1 MIDTDCSVCPFA
13 AKCPKKD
20 KPERIPWSKGGLG
33 LCPKVEIGW
42 AQPTCR
48 ACHFTGKVGAQGG
61 AKIRNYL
68 TCTLLPDEPIVHNI
82 KGRKKSC
89 PLMKQVIKER
99 ALGNVF

>member
-33 LCPKVEIGW
+33 LCPKIEIGW
-42 AQPTCR
+42 AQPTCKT
-48 ACHFTGKVGAQGG
+48 CHFAGKVGSRGG
-61 AKIRNYL
+61 AKIRNYR
-68 TCTLLPDEPIVHNI
+68 TCTLLLDEPIVQNI

-89 PLMKQVIKER
+89 PLMEQLIKER